1 MAFTGNESE
10 EITLAT
16 AAEWTKNY
24 RATIRTGE
32 TLAHF
37 FGMNM
42 INSILAQT
50 GVVGI
55 RMYYA
60 IDNNGAKQLVIV
72 GTDANENDV
81 DQGIIADRSIGCPPF
96 CGGGNPLNS

>member
-1 MAFTGNESE
+1 MAFTGNEAE
-10 EITLAT
+10 EFPLAT

-24 RATIRTGE
+24 RATIRPGE
-32 TLAHF
+32 TLGHF
-37 FGMNM
+37 FGKNI
-42 INSILAQT
+42 INTVLAQT

-60 IDNNGAKQLVIV
+60 LDGDGKKQLIVV
-72 GTDANENDV
+72 GTDANENDLYR
-81 DQGIIADRSIGCPPF
+81 GIIAERSAACPPF